1 MLGVGRGH
9 SGTVSNRNRKKI
21 TRNKIKVIRNMKD
34 PAVKVGG
41 RSMPEIESK
50 DMLQEISREKMP
62 NGFVKVT
69 YKVK

>member
-1 MLGVGRGH
+1 M
-9 SGTVSNRNRKKI
+9 
-21 TRNKIKVIRNMKD
+21 KV